1 VIAAEQLSALPVGA
15 PLVDRARPTLR
26 PVPTGPLAGPLAG
39 PTPRTAAAP
48 TALLDDGPTVSQ
60 LDAARAAARRQLA
73 APARVMRS
81 VAMALLEIEAGSRSA
96 EQLERRC
103 DPDLWERIDGRLPRR
118 GGAFVTGSALLRVMC
133 QEHSPGLAD
142 GVAVVRRGQRINAI
156 AMRIDARD
164 GRWMVTDLD
173 F

>member
-1 VIAAEQLSALPVGA
+1 MIAAEQLSPLPVGA
-15 PLVDRARPTLR
+15 PLVDRARPALR
-26 PVPTGPLAGPLAG
+26 PVPTGPLARPATPPTGLAG
-39 PTPRTAAAP
+39 RPA
-48 TALLDDGPTVSQ
+48 ALLDDGPTVSE
-60 LDAARAAARRQLA
+60 LDAARARARRHLT
-73 APARVMRS
+73 APAQVMRS

-103 DPDLWERIDGRLPRR
+103 DADLWDRIDRRLPRR
-118 GGAFVTGSALLRVMC
+118 GGAFVSGTALMRVMC

-142 GVAVVRRGQRINAI
+142 GVAVVRRGQRVNAI

-164 GRWMVTDLD
+164 GRWVVTELN

>member
-1 VIAAEQLSALPVGA
+1 VIAAEQLSALPVG
-15 PLVDRARPTLR
+15 PPQVDRARPALR
-26 PVPTGPLAGPLAG
+26 PVPTGPLARP
-39 PTPRTAAAP
+39 AAP
-48 TALLDDGPTVSQ
+48 HTGLADTPPALLDDGPTVSE
-60 LDAARAAARRQLA
+60 LDAARVRARHQLS

-103 DPDLWERIDGRLPRR
+103 DAELWERIDRRLPRR
-118 GGAFVTGSALLRVMC
+118 GGAFVTGTALVRVMC

-142 GVAVVRRGQRINAI
+142 GVAVVRRGQRVNAI

-164 GRWMVTDLD
+164 GRWVVTELD